1 MLVDRSQ
8 GLFVESLG
16 GASMKRRGN
25 GTSVELSVVIAVR
38 EAEETIGRDVH
49 RMASHLREAGVSFE
63 VLAVNDG
70 CRDNSFSVL
79 RLVAASVPELRLCA
93 GDAAGRPFIRGAAEA
108 HGEMIAM
115 LDADRAGLPLAPLS
129 WALARLRRG
138 ADAIVFRGRCIL
150 ARRLVC
156 LPVIIR
162 ATGSGDLFERSFE
175 RHGGGLQM
183 DIVGTRPRRVGLLA
197 PVLRLLA
204 V

>member
-1 MLVDRSQ
+1 
-8 GLFVESLG
+8 
-16 GASMKRRGN
+16 MKRN
-25 GTSVELSVVIAVR
+25 VNETSVELSVVIAVR
-38 EAEETIGRDVH
+38 EAEETVGRDV
-49 RMASHLREAGVSFE
+49 RRIADHLREAGVSFE

-79 RLVAASVPELRLCA
+79 RLVAASVPELRLCT
-93 GDAAGRPFIRGAAEA
+93 GDASGRPFIRGAAEA
-108 HGEMIAM
+108 HGEMVAM
-115 LDADRAGLPLAPLS
+115 FDAGSAGLPLAPLS
-129 WALARLRRG
+129 WSLARLRRG

-162 ATGSGDLFERSFE
+162 AVGRGDIFERSFE
-175 RHGGGLQM
+175 RNASGLRIDVM
-183 DIVGTRPRRVGLLA
+183 GTRPRRVGLFA

>member
-1 MLVDRSQ
+1 MI
-8 GLFVESLG
+8 
-16 GASMKRRGN
+16 KRN
-25 GTSVELSVVIAVR
+25 VHETSVDFSVVIAVR
-38 EAEETIGRDVH
+38 EAEETIGRDV
-49 RMASHLREAGVSFE
+49 RRIAAHLREGGVSFE

-93 GDAAGRPFIRGAAEA
+93 GDVSGRPFMRGAAGA
-108 HGEMIAM
+108 RGEMIAM
-115 LDADRAGLPLAPLS
+115 LDAGGAGLPLAPLS

-162 ATGSGDLFERSFE
+162 ATGRGESFERSFE
-175 RHGGGLQM
+175 RNASGLRM
-183 DIVGTRPRRVGLLA
+183 DIMGTRPRRVGLFA